1 MGAVIHFSEKYK
13 EALMKGFDK
22 KSETDSL
29 FSHDLDME
37 FSGVKTV
44 HVTSLK
50 TEPLQDY
57 DRTKNVGAG
66 SRFGETKEVGDEVQT
81 FTMTQDKSL
90 SLSIDKGNNE
100 EQFNMKKAGA
110 VMKAHRD
117 ERIVPEVDTYRLKKW
132 AQDAGIHK
140 ELAAEPTKT
149 TIVSQIIELHNEML
163 DAGVPDQIT
172 LVISRK
178 YLPAL
183 KLSTEWTALDS
194 LGGKTL
200 PKGTIGEF
208 DGMPVKPMTS
218 KRMPA
223 NVPFMLLY
231 KGSIIA
237 PRKINTFKGH
247 VDPPGLS
254 GDLLEFRMMHDAFV
268 LGKKADGAAVACLP
282 GTVVKEP
289 TITVAGGKATI
300 ATTTANATI
309 YYTTDGSDPRYSVEA
324 KAYTAAVTL
333 ADGDELRAY
342 AVANGLFNSAVAK
355 HDYKATT

>member
-1 MGAVIHFSEKYK
+1 MGNTIHFSEKYK
-13 EALMKGFDK
+13 EAMMKGFDK

-50 TEPLQDY
+50 TEPMQDY
-57 DRTKNVGAG
+57 DRSVTVGTG
-66 SRFGETKEVGDEVQT
+66 SRYGTTKEVGDEVQT

-90 SLSIDKGNNE
+90 SLSIDKGNNA

-110 VMKAHRD
+110 VMKAERD
-117 ERIVPEVDTYRLKKW
+117 ERIVPEIDTYRLDKW
-132 AQDAGIHK
+132 AKEAGIHY
-140 ELAAEPTKT
+140 ELPAAPTKEN
-149 TIVSQIIELHNEML
+149 IVSQIIALHNEML

-172 LVISRK
+172 LVISRT
-178 YLPAL
+178 YMPAL
-183 KLSTEWTALDS
+183 KLSSEWTALDS

-200 PKGTIGEF
+200 PKGSIGEF

-231 KGSIIA
+231 KGSIIS
-237 PRKINTFKGH
+237 PKKINDFKGH

-254 GDLLEFRMMHDAFV
+254 GDLLEFRMIYDAFV
-268 LGKKADGAAVACLP
+268 LGKKCKGCAAACLP
-282 GTVVKEP
+282 GTVTATP
-289 TITVAGGKATI
+289 DIAVADGKATI
-300 ATTTANATI
+300 TADGATI

-324 KAYTAAVTL
+324 KTYTAAVALT
-333 ADGDELRAY
+333 AGDEVRAY
-342 AVANGLFNSAVAK
+342 AVAEGKFSSEVAEY
-355 HDYKATT
+355 DYKA

>member
-1 MGAVIHFSEKYK
+1 MSVIHFAEKFK
-13 EALMKGFDK
+13 QSLLNGFRK
-22 KSETDSL
+22 ASETDAL

-50 TEPLQDY
+50 TEKLQDY
-57 DRTKNVGAG
+57 DRSKSVGTS
-66 SRFGETKEVGDEVQT
+66 SRYGETKEVGDEVQT
-81 FTMTQDKSL
+81 FTMTQDKTL
-90 SLSIDKGNNE
+90 SLSIDKGNNA

-117 ERIVPEVDTYRLKKW
+117 EQIIPEVDKYRLGKW
-132 AQDAGIHK
+132 ATEAGIHK
-140 ELAAEPTKT
+140 ELAAKT
-149 TIVSQIIELHNEML
+149 DKTNIVSQIIDLHNEML

-172 LVISRK
+172 LVITRS

-218 KRMPA
+218 KKMPA
-223 NVPFMLLY
+223 NVPFMLLF

-237 PRKINTFKGH
+237 PMKINDFKGH

-268 LGKKADGAAVACLP
+268 LGKKANGVAVGCLP
-282 GTVVKEP
+282 GTVTAVP
-289 TITVAGGKATI
+289 TIAVAEGKATI
-300 ATTTANATI
+300 TCAGATI
-309 YYTTDGSDPRYSVEA
+309 YYTTDGSDPRYSMEA
-324 KAYTAAVTL
+324 KTYTAAV
-333 ADGDELRAY
+333 AVNSGDQVRAY
-342 AVANGLFNSAVAK
+342 AVKAGLFNSAVAEA
-355 HDYKATT
+355 DIA

>member
-1 MGAVIHFSEKYK
+1 MGSTIHFSEKYK

-22 KSETDSL
+22 KSETDGL
-29 FSHDLDME
+29 FTHDLDME

-50 TEPLQDY
+50 TEALQDY
-57 DRTKNVGAG
+57 DRSKTAG
-66 SRFGETKEVGDEVQT
+66 SASRYGETKEVGDEVQT

-90 SLSIDKGNNE
+90 SLSIDKGNNV

-117 ERIVPEVDTYRLKKW
+117 ERIVPAIDTYRLMKW
-132 AQDAGIHK
+132 AQDAGIHY
-140 ELAAEPTKT
+140 ELTAAPTKS
-149 TIVSQIIELHNEML
+149 TIVTQIITLHNEML

-178 YLPAL
+178 YLPML
-183 KLSTEWTALDS
+183 KLSDEWTALDS

-208 DGMPVKPMTS
+208 DGMATLPMTS
-218 KRMPA
+218 KKMPA

-231 KGSIIA
+231 KGSIIS
-237 PRKINTFKGH
+237 PKKINDFKGH

-254 GDLLEFRMMHDAFV
+254 GDLLEFRMMYDAFV
-268 LGKKADGAAVACLP
+268 LGKKCKGCAAACLP
-282 GTVVKEP
+282 GTVVATP
-289 TITVAGGKATI
+289 TITVADGKATI
-300 ATTTANATI
+300 ACTTANATI

-324 KAYTAAVTL
+324 KTYTAAVTL
-333 ADGDELRAY
+333 TDGDEVRAY
-342 AVANGLFNSAVAK
+342 AAASDMYNSEVAEY
-355 HDYKATT
+355 DYEA

>member
-1 MGAVIHFSEKYK
+1 MSVIHFAEKFK
-13 EALMKGFDK
+13 QSLLNGFRK
-22 KSETDSL
+22 ASETDAL

-50 TEPLQDY
+50 TEKMQDY
-57 DRTKNVGAG
+57 DRSKTVGSG
-66 SRFGETKEVGDEVQT
+66 SRYGDTKEVGDEVQT
-81 FTMTQDKSL
+81 FTMSQDKSL
-90 SLSIDKGNNE
+90 SLSIDKGNNA

-117 ERIVPEVDTYRLKKW
+117 EQIIPEVDKYRLGKW
-132 AQDAGIHK
+132 ATDAGIHK
-140 ELAAEPTKT
+140 ELSAKT
-149 TIVSQIIELHNEML
+149 DKTNIVSQIIDLHNEML

-172 LVISRK
+172 LVITRS

-218 KRMPA
+218 KKMPA

-237 PRKINTFKGH
+237 PMKINDFKGH

-254 GDLLEFRMMHDAFV
+254 GDLLEFRMLHDAFV
-268 LGKKADGAAVACLP
+268 LGKKAHGVAVGCLP
-282 GTVVKEP
+282 GTVTATP
-289 TITVAGGKATI
+289 TIAVSEGKATI
-300 ATTTANATI
+300 TATGATI

-324 KAYTAAVTL
+324 KTYTAAV
-333 ADGDELRAY
+333 AVQSGDQVRAY
-342 AVANGLFNSAVAK
+342 AVKSGMFNSAVAEK
-355 HDYKATT
+355 DVV